1 MKTKQAIRI
10 TVILLVCGVFI
21 CIADNSEAVI
31 GYVDI
36 IPGEP
41 TINDEISIFVSGGEP
56 YGPVD
61 ITDSI
66 FNINGKSL
74 GLDLYLDVGFLTVVT
89 PWTHS
94 EEIGFF
100 PAGTYNLTVNTF
112 DESRPI
118 HNDTFE
124 TSFTVIPEPTSFIL
138 VTLGSII
145 IRTKKPYKRK

>member
-112 DESRPI
+112 D
-118 HNDTFE
+118 
-124 TSFTVIPEPTSFIL
+124 
-138 VTLGSII
+138 
-145 IRTKKPYKRK
+145 